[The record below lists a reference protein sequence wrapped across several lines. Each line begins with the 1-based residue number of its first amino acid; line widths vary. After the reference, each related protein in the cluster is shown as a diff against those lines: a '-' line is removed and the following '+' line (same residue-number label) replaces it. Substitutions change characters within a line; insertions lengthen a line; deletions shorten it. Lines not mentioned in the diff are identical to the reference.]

1 MVKGTNTAKQ
11 IERLREHIR
20 RHEYL
25 YYVLD
30 EPEISDIKFD
40 RMMKELQQLES
51 AHPELVTPDSP
62 SQRVGGAPRNGVET
76 RQHSPAMMSLDNTYS
91 TEDLE
96 EFDRRVRE
104 RYGRSRI
111 DYVAEHKF
119 DGLSISLV
127 YEGGVLTRGV
137 TRGDGTTG
145 EDVTPNVRTIRSIP
159 LRVDPAELKK
169 LHLPANFEVRGEIIM
184 PLRGFEELKQMED
197 EQAGKRFSNPRS
209 AAAGSVR
216 VLDSEITRTRRLDF
230 FAYLLLVGGRV
241 PTRLHSE
248 ALEAMRELHFRISPD
263 WRLCHSLDEV
273 KKYIDSWEGKREK
286 LPYEIDGIVIKVN
299 EIAMQQELGFTSK
312 APRWAV
318 AYKYPARQETTA
330 VNDVIFQVGR
340 TGTLTPVAVLEPVE
354 VGGVTVSR
362 STLHNMDEIERL
374 GLRIGDSVIVE
385 RAGEVI
391 PHVIKVVKEGK
402 PRREIAVPER
412 CPECGSKIH
421 KDPEEVAC
429 RCVNASC
436 PAKRKESLLHFA
448 GRHAMNI
455 DGLGEKIVDQLVDK
469 GLVNDFADLYEL
481 KPEDVAALERMA
493 EKSAQNLLNEIK
505 ASKNNSLARLI
516 YALGMRFVGERT
528 GQLLA
533 DHFASLPKL
542 AEATVEELVDV
553 PEVGPK
559 VAQSIADFF
568 SEPANQKLVR
578 RLKDEGLKMTEK
590 RQAPEDTRFAG
601 KTFVFTGALARRS
614 RDEAGAEVVRHG
626 GKVSGSVSKLT
637 DYVVVGSDPGSKAD
651 KSRSLGVTI
660 LNEDDFEKLLAGK
673 LQVSQKTSK
682 SAKGSPKSKQNERA
696 QRSSKESK
704 TKGPKS
710 TSRKAPKHSLCGV
723 PSSPSLAFREKLR
736 S

>member
-1 MVKGTNTAKQ
+1 MVKSTSTAKQ
-11 IERLREHIR
+11 MEKLREEIR

-30 EPEISDIKFD
+30 EPEISDVKFD
-40 RMMKELQQLES
+40 RMMEELQRLES

-62 SQRVGGAPRNGVET
+62 TQRVGGAPRKGVET
-76 RQHSPAMMSLDNTYS
+76 RRHSPAMMSLDNTYS
-91 TEDLE
+91 MEDLE

-104 RYGRSRI
+104 LSGRERI

-127 YEGGVLTRGV
+127 YEEGVLARGV

-145 EDVTPNVRTIRSIP
+145 EDVTTNVRTIRSIP
-159 LRVDPAELKK
+159 LRVDVAELKK
-169 LHLPANFEVRGEIIM
+169 LRIPANFEVRGEIIM
-184 PLRGFEELKQMED
+184 PLRAFENLNQMQE
-197 EQAGKRFSNPRS
+197 EQGGKRFSNPRS

-230 FAYLLLVGGRV
+230 QAYLLLAGGRV

-248 ALEAMRELHFRISPD
+248 ALESLRKLRFRISPD

-273 KKYIDSWEGKREK
+273 KKFIDSWEGKREK
-286 LPYEIDGIVIKVN
+286 LPYEIDGIVFKVN
-299 EIAMQQELGFTSK
+299 DIAMQQELGFTSK

-318 AYKYPARQETTA
+318 AYKYPARQETTV
-330 VNDVIFQVGR
+330 VNDVVFQVGR
-340 TGTLTPVAVLEPVE
+340 MGTLTPVAMLEPVE
-354 VGGVTVSR
+354 VGGVKVSR
-362 STLHNMDEIERL
+362 STLHNMDEIQRL
-374 GLRIGDSVIVE
+374 GLRIGDTVIVE

-391 PHVIKVVKEGK
+391 PHVIKVVKEGN
-402 PRREIAVPER
+402 PRREIVVPER

-421 KDPEEVAC
+421 KDPEEVAH

-436 PAKRKESLLHFA
+436 PAKRRESLLHYA

-469 GLVNDFADLYEL
+469 GLVKDFADLYEL
-481 KPEDVAALERMA
+481 KREDVAALDRMA
-493 EKSAQNLLNEIK
+493 EKSAQNLLDEIK
-505 ASKNNSLARLI
+505 ASKNTSLARLV

-528 GQLLA
+528 AQLLA

-542 AEATVEELVDV
+542 AEATIEELVEV

-568 SEPANQKLVR
+568 SELANR
-578 RLKDEGLKMTEK
+578 RLIKRLEDEGLKMTEK

-601 KTFVFTGALARRS
+601 MSFVFTGALARRS
-614 RDEAGAEVVRHG
+614 RDEAGAEVMRHG
-626 GKVSGSVSKLT
+626 GKVSSSVSKLT
-637 DYVVVGSDPGSKAD
+637 DYVVVGSDPGSKHD
-651 KSRSLGVTI
+651 KARFLGVTI
-660 LNEDDFEKLLAGK
+660 LNEDDFDKLLVGK
-673 LQVSQKTSK
+673 LEV
-682 SAKGSPKSKQNERA
+682 SAKQNPSARASAKSKQNGSTKPNA
-696 QRSSKESK
+696 NESK
-704 TKGPKS
+704 ALSTKSQPKK
-710 TSRKAPKHSLCGV
+710 TRQQRI
-723 PSSPSLAFREKLR
+723 F
-736 S
+736 